1 MARWF
6 AKASV
11 GKKPET
17 AEPVVFELECDCGA
31 VVRGLRE
38 STFRRGICTACQTA
52 YFILPR
58 DPYPTVVPTPTRSSR
73 PVQSV
78 EAEDE
83 TPEPARST
91 TRRKAGSGTIDRPAA
106 PSDRSKGRAAVPPP
120 ISQAKGLPDSPP
132 RRLVTPL
139 RLGLAL
145 IFVTL
150 AAAAW
155 GIAGRY
161 RLESARSQLQP
172 AIDTGLAA
180 LDDGRFSEARRSLA
194 MAVRSLD
201 VLGRTDNDAAMVRQR
216 YRESVAAG
224 DLLPTA
230 LIELIDESAEASDD
244 VLATFERVH
253 RGQWCLLDIPAENAL
268 TADWFLEIPLK
279 DGTRLARLSFS
290 EPISDSESPATT
302 SGRSIVAAQL
312 ERIHRPDEP
321 DNPLVFEF
329 RRDSA
334 FPWTSVTVYQ
344 HLMTGFSGE
353 VDLPTRGVLEQQ
365 LARIQRATEVP

>member
-6 AKASV
+6 AKASM
-11 GKKPET
+11 GKKSET

-73 PVQSV
+73 PVQPV
-78 EAEDE
+78 ESEDE
-83 TPEPARST
+83 ASELVRST
-91 TRRKAGSGTIDRPAA
+91 TRRKSSSGTIDRPAA

-120 ISQAKGLPDSPP
+120 ISQAKGFPDSPP

-150 AAAAW
+150 LGAAW

-161 RLESARSQLQP
+161 RLESARNQLQP
-172 AIDTGLAA
+172 AIDAGLAA
-180 LDDGRFSEARRSLA
+180 LEDGRFSEARRSLA
-194 MAVRSLD
+194 TAVRSLD

-230 LIELIDESAEASDD
+230 LIELIDESAGANDD

-253 RGQWCLLDIPAENAL
+253 RGQWCLLDIPADNAL
-268 TADWFLEIPLK
+268 TSDWSLEIPLK
-279 DGTRLARLSFS
+279 DGTRMARLSFS
-290 EPISDSESPATT
+290 DQVGDSESPAATI
-302 SGRSIVAAQL
+302 GRSIVAAQL

-321 DNPLVFEF
+321 GHPLVFEF

-353 VDLPTRGVLEQQ
+353 VDPPTRGVLEQQ
-365 LARIQRATEVP
+365 LARIQRAAEVP